1 MSGLDLKTKIHNGEI
16 IYGTML
22 SVLRNP
28 RWVESITKLGLDY
41 VIIDNEHSP
50 LGRSEVAD
58 LLAILKLTNIVPI
71 VRIPI
76 PDSHYV
82 TMAIDAGSHGVLAPY
97 CETVEQVE
105 GVVAACKWRPLKGEF
120 VNKIIKYQEFPSEES
135 KLYLENK
142 NKDNICIIG
151 IESVPAIDKL
161 DDILSVNGIDAI
173 FVGPNDLTISL
184 GIPDQ
189 YDHPEYKE
197 AVKYI
202 IDKSKSKGIPTLVHQ
217 QTVDLTKEWIEKGS
231 TFVLYSSDSRM
242 INPFIKEIE
251 HIKSL
256 GDKVLGKEER
266 QSINKE
272 DLGDVI

>member
-1 MSGLDLKTKIHNGEI
+1 MNGADLKTKIHNGEI

-41 VIIDNEHSP
+41 VIIDTEHSP
-50 LGRSEVAD
+50 FGRSEVAD

-105 GVVAACKWRPLKGEF
+105 EVVSACKWRPLKGEF
-120 VNKIIKYQEFPSEES
+120 ANKIIKYQEFPSEES
-135 KLYLENK
+135 KLYLEKK

-151 IESVPAIDKL
+151 IESVPAMDKL

-217 QTVDLTKEWIEKGS
+217 QTVALTKEWIEKGS